1 MKLFYILVGFDIF
14 VLKLVKIFMI
24 RVMLKLYIAHIIY
37 SAKPHKD
44 LYTHTHVEFHVCW
57 TRSWHVHILVCFRHV
72 RTVAWLHRLCFHGS
86 FYPGQRS
93 PLLQYGT
100 VLLQYLFEEDG
111 QTSPQNCLNGSRTM
125 LLPPM

>member
-44 LYTHTHVEFHVCW
+44 LYTHTRRVSCMLDTFLARTHFSMFSA
-57 TRSWHVHILVCFRHV
+57 RSY
-72 RTVAWLHRLCFHGS
+72 GS
-86 FYPGQRS
+86 MAS
-93 PLLQYGT
+93 PA
-100 VLLQYLFEEDG
+100 
-111 QTSPQNCLNGSRTM
+111 
-125 LLPPM
+125 LLPRFILPRAEKSSVTVRHSAATVSV